1 MTITSCIAQQLCATR
16 DSLYNNCA
24 ISYSAAQMKTI
35 IFNEIL
41 SAVEAAT
48 EIDRA
53 LILSH
58 SKQNDI
64 VEARCLL
71 FHYLQRADFYPSQIA
86 RMTNQSRQ
94 CVGCL
99 LMSFD
104 ARCKYSANMMKRYVQ
119 KLDKELSEYL
129 LPTE

>member
-1 MTITSCIAQQLCATR
+1 ML
-16 DSLYNNCA
+16 LY
-24 ISYSAAQMKTI
+24 STTTQMKTI
-35 IFNEIL
+35 IFEQII
-41 SAVEAAT
+41 SAVEQAT
-48 EIDRA
+48 EVPRA

>member
-1 MTITSCIAQQLCATR
+1 
-16 DSLYNNCA
+16 
-24 ISYSAAQMKTI
+24 MKTI

-41 SAVEAAT
+41 SAVEEIT
-48 EIDRA
+48 EIPRDR
-53 LILSH
+53 ILSH
-58 SKQNDI
+58 SKQNDV

-71 FHYLQRADFYPSQIA
+71 FYYLQKADFYPSQIA

-104 ARCKYSANMMKRYVQ
+104 ARCQYSGNMMKRYKQ
-119 KLDKELSEYL
+119 KLDKVLSEYL

>member
-1 MTITSCIAQQLCATR
+1 
-16 DSLYNNCA
+16 
-24 ISYSAAQMKTI
+24 MKTI
-35 IFNEIL
+35 IFNQIL
-41 SAVEAAT
+41 SAIEEIT
-48 EIDRA
+48 EIHRDR
-53 LILSH
+53 ILSH
-58 SKQNDI
+58 SKQNDV

-71 FHYLQRADFYPSQIA
+71 FYYLQKADFYPSQIA

-104 ARCKYSANMMKRYVQ
+104 ARCKYSGNMMKRYVQ

>member
-1 MTITSCIAQQLCATR
+1 MTLN
-16 DSLYNNCA
+16 SLFRRFYRNKPTLYTL
-24 ISYSAAQMKTI
+24 IVSFHSYGSMKTI

-41 SAVEAAT
+41 SAVEKAT
-48 EIDRA
+48 EIDRV

-86 RMTNQSRQ
+86 RMTSQSRQ